1 MEYLAKRP
9 FSSIEHNGIV
19 SAGERVTIKSK
30 KLAIEMQHKGLIT
43 PAYKTKEDKEKIRVT
58 IDKVSD
64 NGWYRV
70 MHGKKEIGKMRKKE
84 AQAYKE
90 KHD

>member
-1 MEYLAKRP
+1 M
-9 FSSIEHNGIV
+9 V
-19 SAGERVTIKSK
+19 SVGERVTIKSK
-30 KLAIEMQHKGLIT
+30 KLAIEMQRKGLIR
-43 PAYKTKEDKEKIRVT
+43 PSYHTKEDKEKIRVT
-58 IDKVSD
+58 IDKISD

-84 AQAYKE
+84 AEAYKE

>member
-1 MEYLAKRP
+1 
-9 FSSIEHNGIV
+9 
-19 SAGERVTIKSK
+19 
-30 KLAIEMQHKGLIT
+30 MQKKGLIN

-58 IDKVSD
+58 MEHTG

-70 MHGKKEIGKMRKKE
+70 MYGKKEIGKMRKSD